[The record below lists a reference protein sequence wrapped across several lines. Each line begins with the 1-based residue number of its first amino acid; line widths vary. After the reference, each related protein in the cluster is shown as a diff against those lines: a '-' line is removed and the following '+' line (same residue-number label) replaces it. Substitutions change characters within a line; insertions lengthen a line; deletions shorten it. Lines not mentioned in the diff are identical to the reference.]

1 MKLTTLRA
9 VRGLL
14 TAVFALLAACFIGL
28 AVYAV
33 IQFGLWWPRW
43 FGAGP
48 AVRLLLA
55 VITMLPFL
63 LLFTRLNW
71 SRPMG
76 WLAAR
81 FSVVIT
87 PIDRRIDALRPH
99 D

>member
-1 MKLTTLRA
+1 MQIRVLRLL
-9 VRGLL
+9 RWFL

-28 AVYAV
+28 SIYAV

-55 VITMLPFL
+55 IITMLPFL

-71 SRPMG
+71 SRPSCSISG
-76 WLAAR
+76 DVRPAPDI
-81 FSVVIT
+81 SSST
-87 PIDRRIDALRPH
+87 P
-99 D
+99 